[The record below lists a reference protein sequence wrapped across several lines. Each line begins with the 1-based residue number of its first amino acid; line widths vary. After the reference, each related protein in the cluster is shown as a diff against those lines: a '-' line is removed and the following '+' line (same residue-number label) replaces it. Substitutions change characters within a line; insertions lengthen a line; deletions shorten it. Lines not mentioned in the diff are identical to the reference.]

1 MAVQLSYNI
10 RTNSNTHDED
20 DTVEGAKAKF
30 AAMQASMDAAVADA
44 DSKRAE

>member
-1 MAVQLSYNI
+1 MAVQLSSHI
-10 RTNSNTHDED
+10 RTNTNDED